1 MSTNVLY
8 DAPGPV
14 ARRRSRIIS
23 VVGVVL
29 VLALLGYVA
38 YLLGRPRVSANG
50 AVTPGVLDGSRWD
63 ILGDLALWRAIG
75 RGWVAT
81 LQAAAIASVLA
92 VVIGVLFSFLR
103 TARSRWVR
111 VPTTVVLE
119 FFRGMPVLLMMLFIL
134 LVFSTGAFWA
144 VVAALAV
151 YNGALIGEALR
162 AGIASLPKGQ
172 REAGLAIG
180 LTPTSTRFLIEFPQA
195 FRQMLPI
202 ILAQLV
208 VLLKDTSL
216 GYIVGYV
223 ELTRSGLTRLGT
235 YYGSRYTFTLFAVVL
250 VVYLATNLVLSYV
263 VRVVDRRTGRRGVV
277 RTKGGLG
284 GTGLLA
290 RAGRP
295 NVPVTTGEA
304 GGAGVGAGAGGAA
317 GDH

>member
-1 MSTNVLY
+1 MSTTVLY

-14 ARRRSRIIS
+14 ARRRSRIVS

-29 VLALLGYVA
+29 VLALVGYVL

-50 AVTPGVLDGSRWD
+50 AVTPGVLDPSRWD
-63 ILGDLALWRAIG
+63 ILQDLALWRAIG
-75 RGWVAT
+75 RGWLNT
-81 LQAAAIASVLA
+81 LRAAALASVLA
-92 VVIGVLFSFLR
+92 IVVGVLFSFLR

-144 VVAALAV
+144 VVIALSI

-172 REAGLAIG
+172 REAGLALG

-223 ELTRSGLTRLGT
+223 ELTRQGLTYLGT

-250 VVYLATNLVLSYV
+250 VVYLVTNLLLSWV
-263 VRVVDRRTGRRGVV
+263 VRIVDRRTGRRGVV
-277 RTKGGLG
+277 RGRGRGTGGLG
-284 GTGLLA
+284 GPGLLA

-295 NVPVTTGEA
+295 EVDAAT
-304 GGAGVGAGAGGAA
+304 GAA
-317 GDH
+317 QPTAP

>member
-8 DAPGPV
+8 DAPGPKS
-14 ARRRSRIIS
+14 RRTSRIIS

-29 VLALLGYVA
+29 VLALVAYVA

-50 AVTPGVLDGSRWD
+50 AVTASVLDPSRWD
-63 ILGDLALWRAIG
+63 ILLDRNLWRNIG
-75 RGWVAT
+75 RGWLAT
-81 LQAAAIASVLA
+81 VQAAAVASVLA
-92 VVIGVLFSFLR
+92 VAIGVLFSFLR
-103 TARSRWVR
+103 TARTAWVR

-162 AGIASLPKGQ
+162 SGIAALPRGQ

-180 LTPTSTRFLIEFPQA
+180 LSPVQTRFAIEFPQA

-223 ELTRSGLTRLGT
+223 ELTRQGLNRLGT
-235 YYGSRYTFTLFAVVL
+235 SYGSTYTFTLFAVVL
-250 VVYLATNLVLSYV
+250 VVYLITNLVFSYV

-277 RTKGGLG
+277 RTKGGGGGLG
-284 GTGLLA
+284 GPGLLA

-295 NVPVTTGEA
+295 NLPATT
-304 GGAGVGAGAGGAA
+304 GAA
-317 GDH
+317 GGGGGGGR

>member
-8 DAPGPV
+8 DAPGPKS
-14 ARRRSRIIS
+14 RRTSRIIS

-29 VLALLGYVA
+29 VVALVAYVA

-50 AVTPGVLDGSRWD
+50 AVTASVLDPSRWD
-63 ILGDLALWRAIG
+63 ILLDRNLWRNIG
-75 RGWVAT
+75 RGWLAT
-81 LQAAAIASVLA
+81 VQAAAVASVLA
-92 VVIGVLFSFLR
+92 VAIGVLFSFLR
-103 TARSRWVR
+103 TARTAWVR
-111 VPTTVVLE
+111 VPTTIVLE

-162 AGIASLPKGQ
+162 SGIAALPRGQ

-180 LTPTSTRFLIEFPQA
+180 LSPVQTRFAIEFPQA

-223 ELTRSGLTRLGT
+223 ELTRQGLNRLGT
-235 YYGSRYTFTLFAVVL
+235 SYGSTYTFTLFAVVL
-250 VVYLATNLVLSYV
+250 VVYLITNLVFSYV

-277 RTKGGLG
+277 RTKGGGGLG
-284 GTGLLA
+284 GPGLLS

-295 NVPVTTGEA
+295 NLPATT
-304 GGAGVGAGAGGAA
+304 GAA
-317 GDH
+317 GGGSGGGR

>member
-1 MSTNVLY
+1 MSTTVLY
-8 DAPGPV
+8 DAPGPK
-14 ARRRSRIIS
+14 ARRTSRIIS

-29 VLALLGYVA
+29 VLALVAWLA

-50 AVTPGVLDGSRWD
+50 AVTPGVLDPSRWD
-63 ILGDLALWRAIG
+63 ILSDLALWRAIG
-75 RGWVAT
+75 RGWLAT
-81 LQAAAIASVLA
+81 IQAAAVASVLA
-92 VVIGVLFSFLR
+92 VIVGVVFSFLR
-103 TARSRWVR
+103 TARSAVVR

-172 REAGLAIG
+172 KEAGLALG
-180 LTPTSTRFLIEFPQA
+180 LTPTATRFLIEFPQA

-223 ELTRSGLTRLGT
+223 ELTRGGLTRLGT
-235 YYGSRYTFTLFAVVL
+235 YYGSTYTFTLFAVVL
-250 VVYLATNLVLSYV
+250 VVYLATNLLFSWV
-263 VRVVDRRTGRRGVV
+263 VRIVDRRTGRDGVLRRAGRAGRG
-277 RTKGGLG
+277 GGLG
-284 GTGLLA
+284 GPGILA
-290 RAGRP
+290 RPGR
-295 NVPVTTGEA
+295 VETDATTGA
-304 GGAGVGAGAGGAA
+304 SV
-317 GDH
+317 

>member
-1 MSTNVLY
+1 MSTSVLY
-8 DAPGPV
+8 DAPGPK
-14 ARRRSRIIS
+14 ARRTSRIIS

-29 VLALLGYVA
+29 VLALIAYLV
-38 YLLGRPRVSANG
+38 YLLGRPRISANG
-50 AVTPGVLDGSRWD
+50 AESPGVLDASRWD

-75 RGWVAT
+75 RGWLAT
-81 LQAAAIASVLA
+81 VQAAAVASVLA
-92 VVIGVLFSFLR
+92 VVIGILFSFLR
-103 TARSRWVR
+103 TARSAFVR
-111 VPTTVVLE
+111 VPTTIVLE

-144 VVAALAV
+144 VVIALSI

-162 AGIASLPKGQ
+162 SGIAALPRGQ

-180 LTPTSTRFLIEFPQA
+180 LSPVQTRFAIEFPQA

-223 ELTRSGLTRLGT
+223 ELTRQGLNRLGT
-235 YYGSRYTFTLFAVVL
+235 SYGSTYTFTLFAVVL
-250 VVYLATNLVLSYV
+250 VVYLVTNLVFSYV
-263 VRVVDRRTGRRGVV
+263 VRVVDRRTGRRGVI
-277 RTKGGLG
+277 RTKGGGGGLG
-284 GTGLLA
+284 GPGLLA

-295 NVPVTTGEA
+295 NIPATTGDA
-304 GGAGVGAGAGGAA
+304 GGGG
-317 GDH
+317 GGGR

>member
-1 MSTNVLY
+1 MSTSVLY
-8 DAPGPV
+8 DAPGPK
-14 ARRRSRIIS
+14 ARRTSRIIS

-29 VLALLGYVA
+29 VLALVAYVA
-38 YLLGRPRVSANG
+38 YLLARPRISANG
-50 AVTPGVLDGSRWD
+50 AETPGVFDASRWD
-63 ILGDLALWRAIG
+63 ILQDLALWRAIG
-75 RGWVAT
+75 RGWLGTV
-81 LQAAAIASVLA
+81 QAAALASVLA

-103 TARSRWVR
+103 TARSALVR
-111 VPTTVVLE
+111 VPTTIVLE

-144 VVAALAV
+144 VVTALAI

-180 LTPTSTRFLIEFPQA
+180 LTPIRTRFAIEFPQA

-216 GYIVGYV
+216 GYIVGYL
-223 ELTRSGLTRLGT
+223 ELTRVGLNQLGS

-250 VVYLATNLVLSYV
+250 VVYLATNLLLSWV
-263 VRVVDRRTGRRGVV
+263 VRVVDRRTGRRAVV
-277 RTKGGLG
+277 AKRPGTPKDPGMSARGGRFESDHVSG
-284 GTGLLA
+284 
-290 RAGRP
+290 RA
-295 NVPVTTGEA
+295 T
-304 GGAGVGAGAGGAA
+304 
-317 GDH
+317 

>member
-1 MSTNVLY
+1 MSTTVLY

-14 ARRRSRIIS
+14 ARRRSRIVS

-29 VLALLGYVA
+29 VLALVGYVL

-50 AVTPGVLDGSRWD
+50 AVTPGVLDPSRWD
-63 ILGDLALWRAIG
+63 ILQDLALWRAIG
-75 RGWVAT
+75 RGWLNT
-81 LQAAAIASVLA
+81 LRAAALASVLA
-92 VVIGVLFSFLR
+92 VVVGVLFSFLR

-144 VVAALAV
+144 VVIALSI

-172 REAGLAIG
+172 REAGLALG

-223 ELTRSGLTRLGT
+223 ELTRQGLTYLGT

-250 VVYLATNLVLSYV
+250 VVYLVTNLLLSWV
-263 VRVVDRRTGRRGVV
+263 VRIVDRRTGRRGVV
-277 RTKGGLG
+277 RGRGRGRGGLG
-284 GTGLLA
+284 GPGLLA

-295 NVPVTTGEA
+295 EVDAAT
-304 GGAGVGAGAGGAA
+304 GAA
-317 GDH
+317 QPTAP

>member
-8 DAPGPV
+8 DAPGPK
-14 ARRRSRIIS
+14 ARRTSRIIS

-50 AVTPGVLDGSRWD
+50 AVTPGVLDASRWD

-92 VVIGVLFSFLR
+92 VLVGVLFSFLR

-162 AGIASLPKGQ
+162 SGIAALPRGQ

-180 LTPTSTRFLIEFPQA
+180 LSPVQTRFAIEFPQA

-223 ELTRSGLTRLGT
+223 ELTRQGLNRLGT
-235 YYGSRYTFTLFAVVL
+235 SYGSTYTFTLFAVVL
-250 VVYLATNLVLSYV
+250 VVYLITNLVFSYV
-263 VRVVDRRTGRRGVV
+263 VRVVDRRTGRRGVI
-277 RTKGGLG
+277 RTKGGGGGLG
-284 GTGLLA
+284 GPGLLA

-295 NVPVTTGEA
+295 NLPATT
-304 GGAGVGAGAGGAA
+304 GAA
-317 GDH
+317 GGGGGGGR

>member
-1 MSTNVLY
+1 MSTSVLY
-8 DAPGPV
+8 DAPGPK
-14 ARRRSRIIS
+14 ARRTSRIIS

-29 VLALLGYVA
+29 VLALIAYLV
-38 YLLGRPRVSANG
+38 YLLGRPRISANG
-50 AVTPGVLDGSRWD
+50 AESPGVLDASRWD

-75 RGWVAT
+75 RGWLAT
-81 LQAAAIASVLA
+81 VQAAGVASVLA
-92 VVIGVLFSFLR
+92 VIIGVLFSFLR
-103 TARSRWVR
+103 TARSAWVR

-162 AGIASLPKGQ
+162 AGIASLPRGQ

-180 LTPTSTRFLIEFPQA
+180 LTPIRTRFAIEFPQA

-235 YYGSRYTFTLFAVVL
+235 YYGSTYTFTLFAVVL
-250 VVYLATNLVLSYV
+250 VVYLATNLLLSWV
-263 VRVVDRRTGRRGVV
+263 VRVVDRRTGRRTVV
-277 RTKGGLG
+277 AKRRGTPKDPGMSARGGRYESDHVSG
-284 GTGLLA
+284 
-290 RAGRP
+290 RA
-295 NVPVTTGEA
+295 T
-304 GGAGVGAGAGGAA
+304 
-317 GDH
+317 

>member
-1 MSTNVLY
+1 MSTTVLY

-14 ARRRSRIIS
+14 ARRRSRIVS

-29 VLALLGYVA
+29 VLALVGYVL

-50 AVTPGVLDGSRWD
+50 AVTPGVLDPSRWD
-63 ILGDLALWRAIG
+63 ILQDLALWRAIG
-75 RGWVAT
+75 RGWLNT
-81 LQAAAIASVLA
+81 LRAAALASVLA
-92 VVIGVLFSFLR
+92 VVVGVLFSFLR

-144 VVAALAV
+144 VVIALSI

-172 REAGLAIG
+172 REAGLALG

-223 ELTRSGLTRLGT
+223 ELTRQGLTYLGT

-250 VVYLATNLVLSYV
+250 VVYLVTNLLLSWV
-263 VRVVDRRTGRRGVV
+263 VRIVDRRTGRRGVV
-277 RTKGGLG
+277 RGRGRGTGGLG
-284 GTGLLA
+284 GPGLLA

-295 NVPVTTGEA
+295 EVDAAT
-304 GGAGVGAGAGGAA
+304 GAA
-317 GDH
+317 QPTAP